1 MLPPLPAMLDLDAN
15 RQGPT
20 PRDASTLVVARD
32 ARSGGGIEIFCVERQ
47 KAGFLGGAVVFPGG
61 KLDASDLDAAWESCV
76 TPPPATGAPVAVDI
90 TALRG
95 LAIAACREAL
105 EEAAILPVTG
115 GAPTHADL
123 LAWRAEMA
131 RGTGVLRTILASRGL
146 RLDLASLHPLA
157 RWVTP
162 VAEARRF
169 DTRFFLFVSAG
180 DTTGAHDDY
189 ETTASFWASP
199 ADVLARYAAGAL
211 VLAPPTHRMLQVLS
225 AARDTADA
233 VAIASRAC
241 LDPICPRVVTQHD
254 VAGDTVA
261 IVLPGDPEH
270 DIPVARVP
278 GPSRYVLRNGRFWPE
293 NAPG

>member
-1 MLPPLPAMLDLDAN
+1 M
-15 RQGPT
+15 
-20 PRDASTLVVARD
+20 
-32 ARSGGGIEIFCVERQ
+32 
-47 KAGFLGGAVVFPGG
+47 
-61 KLDASDLDAAWESCV
+61 
-76 TPPPATGAPVAVDI
+76 
-90 TALRG
+90 
-95 LAIAACREAL
+95 
-105 EEAAILPVTG
+105 
-115 GAPTHADL
+115 
-123 LAWRAEMA
+123 
-131 RGTGVLRTILASRGL
+131 
-146 RLDLASLHPLA
+146 
-157 RWVTP
+157 
-162 VAEARRF
+162 AEARRY
-169 DTRFFLFVSAG
+169 DTRFFVFVAG
-180 DTTGAHDDY
+180 EALTGAHDDH

-199 ADVLARYAAGAL
+199 VDVLARYAAGAL